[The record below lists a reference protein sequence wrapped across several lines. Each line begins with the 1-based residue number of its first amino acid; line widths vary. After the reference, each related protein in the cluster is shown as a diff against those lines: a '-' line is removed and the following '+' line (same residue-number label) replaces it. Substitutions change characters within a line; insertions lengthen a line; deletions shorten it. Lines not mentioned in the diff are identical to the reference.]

1 MKELTKAEEQIM
13 QVLWEK
19 ELCFVRE
26 IIEELPRPKPAYN
39 TVATFLKILEKKGFV
54 KRYKI
59 GNTFQYQT
67 AIPKPKYT
75 EQFMK
80 SFVERFFEG
89 SLKSTFSFF
98 LERNDLSKKE
108 IEELQ
113 QMIEAKKNNDND

>member
-19 ELCFVRE
+19 DLCFVRE
-26 IIEELPRPKPAYN
+26 IIDTLPAPKPAYN

-54 KRYKI
+54 DRNKI
-59 GNTFQYQT
+59 GNTFQYKPR
-67 AIPKPKYT
+67 IKKPKYT
-75 EQFMK
+75 EQFMQ

-89 SLKSTFSFF
+89 SLKSTLSFF
-98 LERNDLSKKE
+98 LEKNDLSKKE

-113 QMIEAKKNNDND
+113 KMIEDKKGSNDV